1 MPTSRATSPAI
12 SWARSASFAPM
23 AAHASARSC
32 AGTWDQAS
40 KAGRA
45 AVTARST
52 SLASPAGIVPIPC
65 ADVVELAP
73 RVRDRGLRVVAHP
86 ARAHLVSSEEPLPA
100 RALRHPPAALDE
112 RLEVVAVAPGRQAG
126 RQREDRLG
134 PGGMVQ
140 ARLRLHPV

>member
-52 SLASPAGIVPIPC
+52 SLASPTGIVPITC
-65 ADVVELAP
+65 SVVESTISNVPVPWGSTHSPPMYRRSRIIGSWSWVGCGGAW
-73 RVRDRGLRVVAHP
+73 VSTAM
-86 ARAHLVSSEEPLPA
+86 LVSSS
-100 RALRHPPAALDE
+100 RRS
-112 RLEVVAVAPGRQAG
+112 
-126 RQREDRLG
+126 
-134 PGGMVQ
+134 
-140 ARLRLHPV
+140 